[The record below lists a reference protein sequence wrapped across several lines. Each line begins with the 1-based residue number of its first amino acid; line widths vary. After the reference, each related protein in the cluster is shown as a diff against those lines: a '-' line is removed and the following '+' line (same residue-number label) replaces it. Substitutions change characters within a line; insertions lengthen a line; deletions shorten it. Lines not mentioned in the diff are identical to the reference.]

1 MTEPEP
7 PFVSVLISTKDRR
20 ELLRQALDSLRQL
33 DYPREKMELVVV
45 EETSQ
50 PEDPGVDRY
59 VVLPREGR
67 GFAWS
72 RNAALRAASH
82 PLVAFTDDDCI
93 VDPMWLRELAAP
105 FEEPEIG
112 AVAGAVLAQPSG
124 LLGKTEIVLGF
135 PGGGLR
141 RIAWA
146 QDQIRPVRGLSTVNA
161 AARREILE
169 TLGGFS
175 EATGIYGGE
184 DSDLFGRLTERHRA
198 VFNPRAM
205 VHHRARDSVGGIA
218 RWLYRRGISAIALVR
233 LSRPRRLRAILSE
246 LRSSFLLRLGFVTA
260 LLYVLGAPLAIS
272 LFVLAVVYY
281 ALMIVRYRFAWRPMG
296 LAVLLLTPL
305 TKVLMDAAFD
315 VGRLKGSLLWFSG
328 SFQNP

>member
-1 MTEPEP
+1 MTESDP

-20 ELLRQALDSLRQL
+20 DLLRQALESLRQL
-33 DYPREKMELVVV
+33 DYPRDKMELVVV

-59 VVLPREGR
+59 VVLPREDR

-93 VDPMWLRELAAP
+93 VDRQWLRELAAP
-105 FEEPEIG
+105 FEDPEIG
-112 AVAGAVLAQPSG
+112 AVAGAVLAQPFG

-141 RIAWA
+141 RIACA
-146 QDQIRPVRGLSTVNA
+146 QEQIRPVRGLSTVNA
-161 AARREILE
+161 AARREILQ

-198 VFNPRAM
+198 VFNPRAL
-205 VHHRARDSVGGIA
+205 VHHKARDSVGGIA

-233 LSRPRRLRAILSE
+233 LSRTHRFRSVLGE
-246 LRSSFLLRLGFVTA
+246 LRSSVFLRLGFVTA
-260 LLYVLGAPLAIS
+260 LLYILGAPMPAS

-296 LAVLLLTPL
+296 LPVLLLTPL
-305 TKVLMDAAFD
+305 SKVLMDAAFD
-315 VGRLKGSLLWFSG
+315 IGRLKGLLLWISG

>member
-1 MTEPEP
+1 
-7 PFVSVLISTKDRR
+7 LISTKDRR
-20 ELLRQALDSLRQL
+20 DLLRQALESIRQL
-33 DYPREKMELVVV
+33 DYPREKIELVVV
-45 EETSQ
+45 EETGE

-72 RNAALRAASH
+72 RNAALQAATH

-93 VDPMWLRELAAP
+93 VDRRWLRELAAP
-105 FEEPEIG
+105 FEDQEVG
-112 AVAGAVLAQPSG
+112 AVAGAVLAQPCG

-146 QDQIRPVRGLSTVNA
+146 KEQIRPVLGLSTVNA
-161 AARREILE
+161 AARREILQ

-175 EATGIYGGE
+175 ESTGIYGGE

-218 RWLYRRGISAIALVR
+218 RWLYRRGISAIGLVR
-233 LSRPRRLRAILSE
+233 LSRPRRLRAVLGE
-246 LRSSFLLRLGFVTA
+246 LRSSAFLRLGFVTA
-260 LLYVLGAPLAIS
+260 LLYVLGWPMAMS
-272 LFVLAVVYY
+272 LFVLAGVYY
-281 ALMIVRYRFAWRPMG
+281 ALMIVRFRFAWRPMG

-315 VGRLKGSLLWFSG
+315 VGRLKGLLLWFSG
-328 SFQNP
+328 SFQNA

>member
-1 MTEPEP
+1 MTESEP

-20 ELLRQALDSLRQL
+20 DLLRQALESLRQL
-33 DYPREKMELVVV
+33 DYPRDKMELVVV

-50 PEDPGVDRY
+50 PEDPGVDQY

-72 RNAALRAASH
+72 RNAALEAATH

-93 VDPMWLRELAAP
+93 VDRRWLRELAAP
-105 FEEPEIG
+105 FEDGEIG
-112 AVAGAVLAQPSG
+112 AVAGAVLAQPCG

-146 QDQIRPVRGLSTVNA
+146 QEQIRPVLGLSTVNA

-175 EATGIYGGE
+175 ESTGIYGGE
-184 DSDLFGRLTERHRA
+184 DSDLFGRLTKDHLA
-198 VFNPRAM
+198 VFNPRAL
-205 VHHRARDSVGGIA
+205 VHHKARDSAIGIA
-218 RWLYRRGISAIALVR
+218 RWLYRRGISALNLVR
-233 LSRPRRLRAILSE
+233 LSRTNRFRSVLDE
-246 LRSSFLLRLGFVTA
+246 LRSSFLLRLGFVIA
-260 LLYVLGAPLAIS
+260 LLSVLGAPMPAAL
-272 LFVLAVVYY
+272 LVLAVSYY
-281 ALMIVRYRFAWRPMG
+281 ALMIFRYRFAWRPMG
-296 LAVLLLTPL
+296 LVVLLLTPL
-305 TKVLMDAAFD
+305 SKVLMDTAFD
-315 VGRLKGSLLWFSG
+315 LGRLKGFLLWLTGGFEE
-328 SFQNP
+328 

>member
-1 MTEPEP
+1 MTESES

-20 ELLRQALDSLRQL
+20 DLLRQTLESLWQL
-33 DYPREKMELVVV
+33 DYPREKMEVVVV
-45 EETSQ
+45 EETSR

-72 RNAALRAASH
+72 RNAALRVASH

-93 VDPMWLRELAAP
+93 VDRRWLRELAAP
-105 FEEPEIG
+105 FEDPEIG

-146 QDQIRPVRGLSTVNA
+146 QDQIRPVSGLSTVNA
-161 AARREILE
+161 AARRNILE

-205 VHHRARDSVGGIA
+205 VHHRARDSVGGVA
-218 RWLYRRGISAIALVR
+218 GWLYRRGISAIVLVR
-233 LSRPRRLRAILSE
+233 ISRTHRLRAVLAE
-246 LRSSFLLRLGFVTA
+246 LRSSPFLRLGFVTA
-260 LLYVLGAPLAIS
+260 LLYSLGAPMATS

-296 LAVLLLTPL
+296 LSVLLLTPL

-315 VGRLKGSLLWFSG
+315 VGRLKGLLLWFSG
-328 SFQNP
+328 SFQNA